1 MVAHATCREQP
12 WAYLGEGVSPLPLPL
27 PLPSALSVWFSLHLI
42 WLKDF
47 VIAFVCL
54 F

>member
-12 WAYLGEGVSPLPLPL
+12 RAYLGEGVSPL